1 MEVRTTHDGLLRAFG
16 LLMGQKRTIKQ
27 KFTYRPFGSAIHATR
42 RLTKD
47 ENKIVDDIAAKL
59 KKLDPNNDEE
69 AKQYQVL
76 LKELS
81 KLPVKF
87 VPLKYE
93 ERIDYSKAYPYRSK
107 KRGG

>member
-1 MEVRTTHDGLLRAFG
+1 MEVRTTHDSLLRAFG
-16 LLMGQKRTIKQ
+16 LLMGRQRTIKQ
-27 KFTYRPFGSAIHATR
+27 KFTYSPFGSAIHATR

-47 ENKIVDDIAAKL
+47 ENKAVDEIAAKL
-59 KKLDPNNDEE
+59 RKLDPNNHEE
-69 AKQYQVL
+69 AKQYQAL

-93 ERIDYSKAYPYRSK
+93 QRIDRSK
-107 KRGG
+107 SYRRAA